1 MSPQAYRV
9 AGVDGCKSGWVVAA
23 ASATVEATGKLRYP
37 LAIDDI
43 RISAHFADVLLR
55 TYDCKLV
62 CVDIPIGLSSGSEAR
77 ACDAAARKLLGR
89 RASSVFAPP
98 VRPCLSARS
107 YADAAEMHRKC
118 SGKGL
123 SKQSFFIMDK
133 IRQVDELLTPA
144 MQTRVREIHPEV
156 TFCVLNG
163 NRPLGHNKKTLG
175 GRNERIALLAGIF
188 PTAVGM
194 IETAVRARELG
205 ADDILDALAAAW
217 TAAQAVVG
225 QAATLPEH
233 PERDN
238 KGLRMEILTPAPRP

>member
-1 MSPQAYRV
+1 MNPQAHKV
-9 AGVDGCKSGWVVAA
+9 AGVDGCKGGWVVAL
-23 ASATVEATGKLRYP
+23 ASATVEETGALRYP
-37 LAIDDI
+37 LAVEDI
-43 RISAHFADVLLR
+43 RISPHFADVLLR
-55 TYDCKLV
+55 TYDRKLV
-62 CVDIPIGLSSGSEAR
+62 CVDIPIGLSDGPEPR

-89 RASSVFAPP
+89 RASSVFTPP

-144 MQTRVREIHPEV
+144 MQTRIREIHPEV

-163 NRPLGHNKKTLG
+163 ARPLGHNKKTLA
-175 GRNERIALLAGIF
+175 GRNERIALLTEIF
-188 PTAVGM
+188 PAAAGM
-194 IETAVRARELG
+194 IETVGRAREVV

-233 PERDN
+233 PERDG

>member
-1 MSPQAYRV
+1 MSPQAYKV
-9 AGVDGCKSGWVVAA
+9 AGVDGCKAGWVVAV
-23 ASATVEATGKLRYP
+23 ASTTVEETGELWHP
-37 LAIDDI
+37 LAIEDI
-43 RISAHFADVLLR
+43 WISPHFADVLLK

-62 CVDIPIGLSSGSEAR
+62 CVDIPIGLSDGPEPR

-89 RASSVFAPP
+89 RASSVFTPP

-144 MQTRVREIHPEV
+144 MQTRIREIHPEV

-163 NRPLGHNKKTLG
+163 ARPLGHNKKTLA
-175 GRNERIALLAGIF
+175 GRNERIALLTEIF
-188 PTAVGM
+188 PTAAGM
-194 IETAVRARELG
+194 IETVGRAREVG

-217 TAAQAVVG
+217 TAAQTVVG

-233 PERDN
+233 PERDD